1 MKNIFTILFLLS
13 VFFSF
18 AEYNIISD
26 FESLEHS
33 GEYEKAL
40 NLLRSNLNT
49 EEARIELRWRIAQ
62 ITYELSEQKSSRKDK
77 IYYYD
82 IGIEAT
88 KPYINNSDA
97 PNRDRAELI
106 HWYAVNYSSKIRL
119 LGIFAGLKGIT
130 LVEDIF
136 KLIDK
141 MIATDASYSN
151 AYFFRA
157 KIRDEVPAFLGGDP
171 VKTSLDYQTAIQF
184 STDKSRIVTL
194 LEYAASLKKR
204 NWSAQTKI
212 NELKKYGLTNDGT
225 PLDISDKEYA
235 IILLTELENFFNAI
249 KNPSLRD
256 KLLFLRSKNM
266 LDNLE

>member
-62 ITYELSEQKSSRKDK
+62 IAYELSEQKSSRKDK

-171 VKTSLDYQTAIQF
+171 VKTSLDYQTAIQL

>member
-171 VKTSLDYQTAIQF
+171 VKTSLDYQTAIQL